1 MAPCHRPRTAAHPHG
16 ESTVRPLLH
25 PSDSKRP
32 RTKGAPVALVPPT
45 DPMALKNNDP
55 QHHEGEL
62 AVNAA

>member
-1 MAPCHRPRTAAHPHG
+1 MR
-16 ESTVRPLLH
+16 

-32 RTKGAPVALVPPT
+32 RTKGAPIAPVPPD
-45 DPMALKNNDP
+45 DPMALKNNHP